1 MANDLQDYSKVPLT
15 PEFTEIFAT
24 RNFAHII
31 EEWVLDSSKSISLF
45 VVALARESKGK
56 NSKNSTQLITSFL
69 ADNIY
74 FLERQLRDER
84 IKRISMHQ
92 GISNTELG
100 FLTFESNGY
109 LVHETL
115 CIFDWIHDFS
125 SDRFLFKNDDA
136 IIHLLFDVSQRDTC
150 CDCEFFSHKNID
162 DFRASERMLTIRLE
176 TPRSFEGPESYFQKW
191 THLLSVLNEPTVQQR
206 WDEIRQ
212 NKTL

>member
-1 MANDLQDYSKVPLT
+1 MASNLQDYSKVPLSS
-15 PEFTEIFAT
+15 EFIEIFST
-24 RNFAHII
+24 KNFAQII
-31 EEWVLDSSKSISLF
+31 EEWVLSSSKQISLF

-56 NSKNSTQLITSFL
+56 NTKKSSQMITSFL

-92 GISNTELG
+92 GISSTELG
-100 FLTFESNGY
+100 FLNFESNGY
-109 LVHETL
+109 LIHENL

-125 SDRFLFKNDDA
+125 VDRFLFKNDDA

-162 DFRASERMLTIRLE
+162 NVRKSERMLTIRLE

-191 THLLSVLNEPTVQQR
+191 THLLGLLNEPTIQQR
-206 WDEIRQ
+206 WDEIR
-212 NKTL
+212 ND